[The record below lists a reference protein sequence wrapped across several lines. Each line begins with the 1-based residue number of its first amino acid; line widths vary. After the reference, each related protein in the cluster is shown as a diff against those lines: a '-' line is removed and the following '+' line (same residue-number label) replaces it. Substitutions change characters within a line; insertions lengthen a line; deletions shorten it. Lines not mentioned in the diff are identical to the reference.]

1 MMNEKNEAVTSTLFR
16 FMTLGDLDDIM
27 EIEHQ
32 SFTLPWKRD
41 AFVRELTSNPYAHYW
56 VVEVN
61 GKVVGYSGVWIVMD
75 EAHITNIAVL
85 PEYRGSGFGK
95 QLLIKTMQLAKSY
108 RANVVTL
115 EVRVSNTVAQNLYR
129 SLGFQPGGIRKGYYT
144 DNHEDALVM
153 WVNL

>member
-1 MMNEKNEAVTSTLFR
+1 MNNKNEAVSSAFFR
-16 FMTLGDLDDIM
+16 FMTLADLDDIM

-41 AFVRELTSNPYAHYW
+41 AFVRELTSNPYARYW

-61 GKVVGYSGVWIVMD
+61 GKVIGYSGVWIVMD

-85 PEYRGSGFGK
+85 PDYRGHGFGK

-108 RANVVTL
+108 NAKVVTL
-115 EVRVSNTVAQNLYR
+115 EVRVSNIVAQNLYR

-144 DNHEDALVM
+144 DNNEDGLIM
-153 WVNL
+153 WVNI